1 MPASKIKAVFFDAG
15 GTLLRPARS
24 IGETYAEIA
33 RHYGQHWEA
42 QVLSDGFK
50 AAFKRRR
57 PRPDEEVATD
67 GDERAWWRL
76 VVEDTLIVVE
86 RPESFPFD
94 HYFEELYH
102 VYARPELWRVY
113 PEVVT
118 VLETLRGRGLR
129 LAVLSNWDW
138 RLRPLLE
145 GLELAPFFEAV
156 LISGEHGAE
165 KPSPKLYAAA
175 LAKLGLDPHEALMVG
190 DDPLNDYWAPQQAGW
205 HSLLVERPKQ
215 DLRAVL
221 ELFRI

>member
-42 QVLSDGFK
+42 QDLSDGFK

-76 VVEDTLIVVE
+76 VVEDTLTSVG

-94 HYFEELYH
+94 HYFDELYH

-118 VLETLRGRGLR
+118 VLETLRARGLR
-129 LAVLSNWDW
+129 LAILSNWDR

-145 GLELAPFFEAV
+145 GLDLAPFFEEV
-156 LISGEHGAE
+156 LISGEQGAE
-165 KPSPKLYAAA
+165 KPSPKLYAKA
-175 LAKLGLDPHEALMVG
+175 LSQLGLRPHEALMVG
-190 DDPLNDYWAPQQAGW
+190 DDPLNDYWAPQKEGW

-221 ELFRI
+221 ELFGL

>member
-33 RHYGQHWEA
+33 RHYGQRWDPAALGE
-42 QVLSDGFK
+42 GFK
-50 AAFKRRR
+50 VAFKRRR
-57 PRPDEEVATD
+57 PRPDAEVATN

-76 VVEDTLIVVE
+76 VVEETLTVVE

-94 HYFEELYH
+94 HYFEELYY

-113 PEVVT
+113 PEVSS
-118 VLETLRGRGLR
+118 VLEILRARGLR

-145 GLELAPFFEAV
+145 GLDLAPFFETV

-175 LAKLGLDPHEALMVG
+175 LATLGLEPHEALMVG
-190 DDPLNDYWAPQQAGW
+190 DDPLNDYWAPQKAGW

-215 DLRAVL
+215 DLGAVL